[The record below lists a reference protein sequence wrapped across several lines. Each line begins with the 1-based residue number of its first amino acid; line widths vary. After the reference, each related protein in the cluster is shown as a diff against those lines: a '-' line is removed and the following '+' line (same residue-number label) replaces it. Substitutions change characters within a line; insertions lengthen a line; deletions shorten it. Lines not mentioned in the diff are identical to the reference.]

1 MSDPTVYRK
10 RWGKARDAAFKYK
23 KNKWVVM
30 TEDTTTTFDEICL
43 PTFEE
48 VTLTIVRK
56 VSEAERKK
64 SHQDSIKR
72 GGCFS
77 LKYSELKKLL

>member
-1 MSDPTVYRK
+1 MSIKYK
-10 RWGKARDAAFKYK
+10 GKA
-23 KNKWVVM
+23 WVIM
-30 TEDTTTTFDEICL
+30 TQDVTTSCDSAGL
-43 PTFEE
+43 PQFEK

-72 GGCFS
+72 GGGFPV
-77 LKYSELKKLL
+77 KYSELKKLL